1 MSNVVSFPNDRSRS
15 GYGRQAIVVTVTD
28 HDRSMLTTIA
38 IFAPSKPVCLLV
50 PIEPVRRMRA
60 IAALRYALTRLE
72 TPNTDPELDPELGS
86 DGTLLCR
93 SGDWTK

>member
-1 MSNVVSFPNDRSRS
+1 M
-15 GYGRQAIVVTVTD
+15 TVTD

-72 TPNTDPELDPELGS
+72 TPKTDPELDPELGS
-86 DGTLLCR
+86 DGTLL
-93 SGDWTK
+93 

>member
-72 TPNTDPELDPELGS
+72 TPKTDPELDPELGS
-86 DGTLLCR
+86 DVTLL
-93 SGDWTK
+93 